1 MIWNIEEGLKLT
13 VEQLERAEAQR
24 VAMTARTLEFFDKYD
39 LLLCPATI
47 VPPFPVENRY
57 VAECAGKKFDNYVE
71 WLGIVY
77 AITLVCCPALSLP
90 CGFTAS
96 GLPVG
101 LQVVAP
107 PRGEAQLLAGSRCWR
122 IFWACAARRRSIR
135 GRRNS
140 AIGRRVS
147 TDAAFSGSCG
157 NPARPVVVTCCYARR
172 TDPGQRDR
180 TSPSWRPIMTDQ
192 AIKPADDHFDIQDV
206 ERRIKAI
213 FIGSIGN
220 LVEWYDF
227 YAYTAFAL
235 YFAPAFFPNSD
246 PVVQQLNAAVL
257 FAATFLMRPLGGWLF
272 GFIADRHGRRLS
284 LTLSVVCMC
293 FGSLIIAVTPT
304 YATIGIAAPAILAL
318 ARIIEGLSLGGEYG
332 ASATYLTEVADPKH
346 RGFYSSF
353 QYVTLIGG
361 QLTAII
367 VLLLLQKVFLT
378 PEQLKDWGWR
388 IPFVIGALLAIF
400 AAVMR
405 RNLHETE
412 AFEEA
417 KKLTKPTGSI
427 RGLLKYPREL
437 LLVVGLTA
445 GGTAAFY
452 TFTTYMQTFVRLSVG
467 LTEDQTTFVIFGSLI
482 FATLL
487 QPIYG
492 APVRPHRPQA
502 AADLLRRRRHA
513 GDGPD
518 PDHAEGD
525 QIAVHGLPADLRRLD
540 LRRRLHLDQR
550 HREGRTVPDQCPRAR
565 RRPALCHH
573 GIAVRR
579 HRAGGRALFQD
590 AGA

>member
-1 MIWNIEEGLKLT
+1 
-13 VEQLERAEAQR
+13 
-24 VAMTARTLEFFDKYD
+24 
-39 LLLCPATI
+39 
-47 VPPFPVENRY
+47 
-57 VAECAGKKFDNYVE
+57 
-71 WLGIVY
+71 
-77 AITLVCCPALSLP
+77 
-90 CGFTAS
+90 
-96 GLPVG
+96 
-101 LQVVAP
+101 
-107 PRGEAQLLAGSRCWR
+107 
-122 IFWACAARRRSIR
+122 
-135 GRRNS
+135 
-140 AIGRRVS
+140 
-147 TDAAFSGSCG
+147 
-157 NPARPVVVTCCYARR
+157 
-172 TDPGQRDR
+172 
-180 TSPSWRPIMTDQ
+180 MTDQ
-192 AIKPADDHFDIQDV
+192 AIKPADSSFDIQDV
-206 ERRIKAI
+206 ERRLKAI

-361 QLTAII
+361 QLTAIM

-378 PEQLKDWGWR
+378 PEQLRDWGWR

-437 LLVVGLTA
+437 LLVVG
-445 GGTAAFY
+445 GTAAFY
-452 TFTTYMQTFVRLSVG
+452 TFTTYMQTFVKLSVG

-492 APVRPHRPQA
+492 GLSDRIGRKPLLIFFGVVGTLATVPILTTLKDTKSPFTAFLLICAAWIFVAGYTSINAVVKAELFPTNVRA
-502 AADLLRRRRHA
+502 L
-513 GDGPD
+513 G
-518 PDHAEGD
+518 
-525 QIAVHGLPADLRRLD
+525 VGLPYAITVSLFGGTAPAVALYFKTLGHEDWFYYYLSGMIFLSLIIYATMRD
-540 LRRRLHLDQR
+540 TKHASAMQR
-550 HREGRTVPDQCPRAR
+550 HE
-565 RRPALCHH
+565 
-573 GIAVRR
+573 
-579 HRAGGRALFQD
+579 
-590 AGA
+590 